1 VATRVFSDEEFERL
15 RSFPD
20 ISREELIR
28 FFTLT
33 PADVAFI
40 DPGRGRGPADR
51 LGLAVQLCT
60 LPWLGFVPDDVAA
73 APPTAVARLAE
84 RLRVPADALGRYG
97 ERGQTRTEHL
107 RAAARYL
114 GWRPAK
120 ALELKE
126 LEEFLLARAMEHDAP
141 SLLFRLA
148 CEYLISAKVIRPG
161 VVVLLERVA
170 AARAAAQALTY
181 DQVAPLLA
189 ATPTLAA
196 ELDRLLV
203 VDPELG
209 STRLHWLGKA
219 PTEPSPSAVKTELAK
234 LRFLRR
240 LDAHTMDLSMLPT
253 ERRRFLAA
261 VGRRSSNQALA
272 RREPQRRY
280 PILLALLA
288 QSATDVL
295 DEAVQLFDQAIS
307 ARETRARFKTD
318 QQLVERAKAGEDRQA
333 LLDAILPVLLDPAIP
348 DEEVG
353 GLLRAGLGMARLRAA
368 FAQAWAR
375 LPRDHG
381 QLSML
386 DASYAYLRQF
396 TPEVLEAVA
405 FAGGTGAQELLAA
418 VAVLKELNASGARR
432 VPDGTP
438 AGFVPARYQGYLDAA
453 RQAGDAAAYRHYWE
467 LCVLLGLRD
476 GLRSGDVWV
485 PGSRRYADPESYLFT
500 AEEWRDKRGEFCRLV
515 GKPTAGAAA
524 LAQATEELH
533 AALAELEAV
542 LAAAPDP
549 ASSAGG
555 GKRDGKSGGTGDDD
569 GARVRLTD
577 QGELVIPPLSA
588 EDVPAEAAALKAE
601 LVERLPFAPIASLL
615 VELDHHTGLLGCFT
629 HAGGKQSHSAA
640 RSSELKRNL
649 LAVLI
654 ASATNLG
661 LVRMAE
667 VCGIAYD
674 VLAWTQEW
682 YVREETLRAANTVL
696 VNYHHRLPLTGV
708 FGGGTM
714 SSSDGQRFP
723 TKGKS
728 LTARALSR
736 YFADEGLST
745 YTHVSDQHSTYGT
758 KVLVATHREA
768 HYVLDELLGNA
779 TDLPITE
786 HATDTGGV
794 TLVNF
799 ALFDL
804 VGLQLSPRIR
814 DLGKITLYRTGPPAE
829 FARRYPKAGP
839 LLTQRLNAELIT
851 ACWDDLLRVAGSLK
865 FGNATASL
873 VVGKWSAAARQHTLA
888 AALKEYG
895 ALRRTIHAARYLA
908 DPTYRRK
915 IARQLNKGESLHAL
929 RRDLHYAH
937 QGAVRGR
944 HLIQQTE
951 QAWCLTLLTNAVVAW
966 TTEYYGLAVEQLRAE
981 GRRVDDALLA
991 HISPAHSENVNF
1003 FGVIHVDVDAELAK
1017 LDRNGRRPL
1026 RPQPQRPLP

>member
-1 VATRVFSDEEFERL
+1 
-15 RSFPD
+15 
-20 ISREELIR
+20 
-28 FFTLT
+28 
-33 PADVAFI
+33 
-40 DPGRGRGPADR
+40 
-51 LGLAVQLCT
+51 
-60 LPWLGFVPDDVAA
+60 
-73 APPTAVARLAE
+73 
-84 RLRVPADALGRYG
+84 
-97 ERGQTRTEHL
+97 
-107 RAAARYL
+107 
-114 GWRPAK
+114 
-120 ALELKE
+120 

-148 CEYLISAKVIRPG
+148 CEYLILAKVIRPG
-161 VVVLLERVA
+161 VVALLERVA
-170 AARAAAQALTY
+170 TARAVAQTLTY
-181 DQVAPLLA
+181 HKVAPILE
-189 ATPTLAA
+189 ATPTLVA

-203 VDPELG
+203 VDPEIG

-219 PTEPSPSAVKTELAK
+219 PTEPSPGAVKTELAK

-253 ERRRFLAA
+253 KRRRFLAA
-261 VGRRSSNQALA
+261 VGRRSSNQALE

-280 PILLALLA
+280 PILLTLLA
-288 QSATDVL
+288 QSATDVP
-295 DEAVQLFDQAIS
+295 DEVVQLFDQAIS
-307 ARETRARFKTD
+307 ARETRARHKTD

-348 DEEVG
+348 DEQVG
-353 GLLRAGLGMARLRAA
+353 GLLRAGVGMARLRAA
-368 FAQAWAR
+368 FAQARSR

-381 QLSML
+381 QLGVL
-386 DASYAYLRQF
+386 DASYAHLRQF
-396 TPEVLEAVA
+396 TPDVLNAVA

-438 AGFVPARYQGYLDAA
+438 TGFVPARYQGYLDAA
-453 RQAGDAAAYRHYWE
+453 RQAGDATAYRHFWE

-500 AEEWRDKRGEFCRLV
+500 GEQWR
-515 GKPTAGAAA
+515 
-524 LAQATEELH
+524 
-533 AALAELEAV
+533 
-542 LAAAPDP
+542 
-549 ASSAGG
+549 
-555 GKRDGKSGGTGDDD
+555 GKR
-569 GARVRLTD
+569 
-577 QGELVIPPLSA
+577 GELVIPPLSA

-601 LVERLPFAPIASLL
+601 LVERLPFASIASLL
-615 VELDHHTGLLGCFT
+615 VELDHHTGFLDCFT
-629 HAGGKQSHSAA
+629 HGGGKQSHSSA

-649 LAVLI
+649 QAVLI
-654 ASATNLG
+654 AGATNLG
-661 LVRMAE
+661 LVRMAK

-682 YVREETLRAANTVL
+682 YLREETLRAANTVL
-696 VNYHHRLPLTGV
+696 VNYHHRLPLTSV

-723 TKGKS
+723 TRGKS

-768 HYVLDELLGNA
+768 HYVLDEPLGNA

-786 HATDTGGV
+786 HATDTHGV

-873 VVGKWSAAARQHTLA
+873 VVGKWSAAARQNTLA

-915 IARQLNKGESLHAL
+915 IARQLTRARACTRCVATCTTPTRARSADGTSSSRPSRH
-929 RRDLHYAH
+929 
-937 QGAVRGR
+937 GA
-944 HLIQQTE
+944 
-951 QAWCLTLLTNAVVAW
+951 
-966 TTEYYGLAVEQLRAE
+966 
-981 GRRVDDALLA
+981 
-991 HISPAHSENVNF
+991 
-1003 FGVIHVDVDAELAK
+1003 
-1017 LDRNGRRPL
+1017 
-1026 RPQPQRPLP
+1026 